1 MQKKE
6 MILIAS
12 LLNALILAF
21 LLTTA
26 VHETLPPVNEERM
39 ARHLN
44 PHAGELN
51 STPTA
56 PPTAVH
62 AFVSPTD
69 TKVIH
74 LDPWPHDEVD
84 HALQPFLA
92 KQDSVAT
99 HESALVMSNAQ
110 VLQPV
115 LQTHVEPVVR
125 VTVPP
130 AASKEDYQEVVIKRG
145 DALDKLARQFGV
157 PVKEIK
163 RINQLSSDRLSV
175 GQLLRLPKNPT
186 SDTAAAPHVAT
197 GEKSAALPT
206 VAPTSSQEVQFYVMK
221 SGDNPWKIAR
231 AHKMKLEDL
240 LELNGWT
247 EESARNLKPGD
258 TIRVHATL
266 AR

>member
-1 MQKKE
+1 

-26 VHETLPPVNEERM
+26 VHETIPPINEERI
-39 ARHLN
+39 ARPLN
-44 PHAGELN
+44 THPSDQAPL
-51 STPTA
+51 A
-56 PPTAVH
+56 PPAAVH

-69 TKVIH
+69 AKVIH

-92 KQDSVAT
+92 KQDSVIT
-99 HESALVMSNAQ
+99 QYESAAVANPIHHAP

-115 LQTHVEPVVR
+115 LQTHVDPIARPVV
-125 VTVPP
+125 PS
-130 AASKEDYQEVVIKRG
+130 AASKDEYQEVVIKRG

-175 GQLLRLPKNPT
+175 GQLLMLPKNPT
-186 SDTAAAPHVAT
+186 SDTTTVRAATAEKVVATTATPAAPST
-197 GEKSAALPT
+197 D
-206 VAPTSSQEVQFYVMK
+206 VQFYVMK
-221 SGDNPWKIAR
+221 AGDNPWKIAR
-231 AHKMKLEDL
+231 SHKMKLEDL

>member
-1 MQKKE
+1 
-6 MILIAS
+6 MILLAS

-26 VHETLPPVNEERM
+26 VHETIPPMHEERLSAPVNTSPSG
-39 ARHLN
+39 ASL
-44 PHAGELN
+44 
-51 STPTA
+51 SPTA
-56 PPTAVH
+56 APATIH

-92 KQDSVAT
+92 KQENLTSPRELIAPVIQNVQVSHPVVQPPVEPMARVSV
-99 HESALVMSNAQ
+99 
-110 VLQPV
+110 PV
-115 LQTHVEPVVR
+115 L
-125 VTVPP
+125 P
-130 AASKEDYQEVVIKRG
+130 ASPKEDYQEVVIKRG

-163 RINQLSSDRLSV
+163 RINQLTSDRLSV
-175 GQLLRLPKNPT
+175 GQLLMLPKSPT
-186 SDTAAAPHVAT
+186 SDTKAPSVAAT
-197 GEKSAALPT
+197 EKV
-206 VAPTSSQEVQFYVMK
+206 VAPPLPASSQEVRVYVMK

-247 EESARNLKPGD
+247 EESTRNLKPGD